1 MGFMGNVFKFLGFE
15 GESKP
20 KTSKKTQT
28 KATYKLKNANMRPD
42 QIDGVPVYYPEK
54 KDQIKEFL
62 NFVKNYKAIIISL
75 EYCPNEDMT
84 KSIEFIRGFAFGA
97 NAKFIPLNDEK
108 QLYLILPEGMEV
120 EG

>member
-1 MGFMGNVFKFLGFE
+1 MFLNFWVLRG
-15 GESKP
+15 KVNP
-20 KTSKKTQT
+20 KQTKT
-28 KATYKLKNANMRPD
+28 KATYKLKNTNMRPD

-62 NFVKNYKAIIISL
+62 NFVKNNRAIILSL
-75 EYCPNEDMT
+75 EYCPNEDTT